1 MYYPAR
7 RTNSTDPE
15 GKFCLVISVPLNTTT
30 TIGGGGG
37 IKGVGNERFCEPQH
51 ETYSTDRPLEGAY
64 KESEEQKSN
73 FFSSTY
79 YRQMD
84 KREVGGFLSFI
95 RKEMKQES

>member
-1 MYYPAR
+1 M
-7 RTNSTDPE
+7 
-15 GKFCLVISVPLNTTT
+15 SVSANHNTRLT
-30 TIGGGGG
+30 
-37 IKGVGNERFCEPQH
+37 RP
-51 ETYSTDRPLEGAY
+51 TDRPLEGAY

-84 KREVGGFLSFI
+84 KRGGFLSFI

>member
-1 MYYPAR
+1 MNVSA
-7 RTNSTDPE
+7 NH
-15 GKFCLVISVPLNTTT
+15 NTRLT
-30 TIGGGGG
+30 
-37 IKGVGNERFCEPQH
+37 
-51 ETYSTDRPLEGAY
+51 RPTSEGAY

-84 KREVGGFLSFI
+84 KRGGFLSFI